1 MGKDTLATTLEGSFT
16 PKATNLLSQVSSK
29 AALSSQSTGISLQGP
44 ALRCFDHCESAQW
57 LLLWVYHLVKV
68 GSYDFFVVVVK
79 FILWV
84 KFHFVT
90 RKLFW
95 LKSTSKKKKHLIDKI
110 MVSPPFSQLSYR
122 NVLPCANWDCAGW
135 ETMAFSC
142 DWRGIKGFGFHA
154 PL

>member
-1 MGKDTLATTLEGSFT
+1 M
-16 PKATNLLSQVSSK
+16 
-29 AALSSQSTGISLQGP
+29 I
-44 ALRCFDHCESAQW
+44 
-57 LLLWVYHLVKV
+57 
-68 GSYDFFVVVVK
+68 FFVVVK

-90 RKLFW
+90 RKL
-95 LKSTSKKKKHLIDKI
+95 LTEKYKQKKKHLIDKI

-142 DWRGIKGFGFHA
+142 D
-154 PL
+154 